1 MKQLMIYLISLAFLL
16 PSCSKRNKPI
26 SWDADIAIPL
36 AYGSLN
42 IVDLLT
48 DTLTTI
54 QSNQSVYLNYSN
66 KLFSLELD
74 SLVKIDSPDLS
85 DTFALPFP
93 VAINFNPGQVFINQT
108 EEQQIDLNNIE
119 ITAFDLEAAT
129 LNYTIKSTIIGEV
142 IYEYQ
147 INSATDQ
154 MGNVFKHEVL
164 VPAAQIGSP
173 AIVTGTIS
181 LANYQWD
188 LTGMNGNS
196 TNKILTTM
204 NVKVSENNTSPIS
217 VSNQDTLYIQNNL
230 ASFQLQSAKGYFGQD
245 NITVGP
251 DSSSIDLFNKITAG
265 IIDISQLSANFE
277 LINGIGVDAQIQIN
291 QISVNDPLNNQLNLG
306 HSIIGQNINI
316 NRAFQSGNTITPSIF
331 STTFDQNNSNIVA
344 MIEAMPNQMNYGMQ
358 LQINPLGNVSGHN
371 DFVYKE
377 HPFQVNLDLLMPLD
391 LIANN
396 LTLQDTIDINI
407 NDTGAIN
414 YGSLYIEIDNGFPIE
429 AQLLLSIENGNN
441 DLLSPNTINAAAI
454 DLNGSVV
461 GSTISQH
468 TLDLSSN
475 DIEALKTNKKLIL
488 TIIFNTADPSNYIT
502 LYDFYELNFKIS
514 TQFNSTINIP

>member
-1 MKQLMIYLISLAFLL
+1 
-16 PSCSKRNKPI
+16 
-26 SWDADIAIPL
+26 
-36 AYGSLN
+36 
-42 IVDLLT
+42 
-48 DTLTTI
+48 
-54 QSNQSVYLNYSN
+54 
-66 KLFSLELD
+66 
-74 SLVKIDSPDLS
+74 
-85 DTFALPFP
+85 
-93 VAINFNPGQVFINQT
+93 
-108 EEQQIDLNNIE
+108 
-119 ITAFDLEAAT
+119 
-129 LNYTIKSTIIGEV
+129 
-142 IYEYQ
+142 
-147 INSATDQ
+147 
-154 MGNVFKHEVL
+154 
-164 VPAAQIGSP
+164 
-173 AIVTGTIS
+173 
-181 LANYQWD
+181 
-188 LTGMNGNS
+188 
-196 TNKILTTM
+196 M